1 MISVMGIMLIVIPL
15 QVHAQQSKVPAFPN
29 SPVLSDS
36 EKQAVIN
43 VALSVPGLKAWSNQ
57 WQYGWM
63 DFSGTTTSGWQY
75 AIVHL
80 RLPVDA
86 SAPLSCVFPSGA
98 AITVDLSTYQVVK
111 ADYPTLQNFNCN
123 VICSPPVGVACP
135 NNNNTIIKNATAY
148 DIYVTNFGSNSSVPE
163 FPFALFILTILIG
176 VAVLIS
182 RKDGIRLSR

>member
-1 MISVMGIMLIVIPL
+1 MILVLGIMLFVIPL
-15 QVHAQQSKVPAFPN
+15 QASAQQSKVPTFPN
-29 SPVLSDS
+29 SPILSDS

-43 VALSVPGLKAWSNQ
+43 AALSVPGLKAWSNQ

-80 RLPVDA
+80 RLPVNA

-98 AITVDLSTYQVVK
+98 AIMVDLSTYQVVK

-123 VICSPPVGVACP
+123 MLCTGGPGMTCP
-135 NNNNTIIKNATAY
+135 TYNTIIKNTTAY
-148 DIYVTNFGSNSSVPE
+148 DIYIANYGSNSTVPE
-163 FPFALFILTILIG
+163 FPFVLSLLTILIG

-182 RKDGIRLSR
+182 RKDSSISN